1 MVCFTGKHQ
10 ADISASH
17 TAVISYNM
25 LKSSPIHVMF
35 HRPWTPSQQR
45 RTPPLYSLYPSTFS
59 PTSWRLMKLHP
70 NSKYMILFFS
80 TDIEAQFVTNIHGWG
95 NTRCARTNAVFF
107 GNAYW
112 KWFTKCENIFLSVS
126 LHKLIS
132 IVEFKLSFMFIH
144 KFKTV
149 KWLNPCFQLV
159 FQLTLMSQHSHVFSN
174 YIFVVVVT
182 LWQIRL
188 VNQRG
193 MLKDFTVLSVSI
205 LLYIDV

>member
-1 MVCFTGKHQ
+1 
-10 ADISASH
+10 
-17 TAVISYNM
+17 
-25 LKSSPIHVMF
+25 
-35 HRPWTPSQQR
+35 
-45 RTPPLYSLYPSTFS
+45 
-59 PTSWRLMKLHP
+59 
-70 NSKYMILFFS
+70 
-80 TDIEAQFVTNIHGWG
+80 
-95 NTRCARTNAVFF
+95 
-107 GNAYW
+107 
-112 KWFTKCENIFLSVS
+112 
-126 LHKLIS
+126 
-132 IVEFKLSFMFIH
+132 MFIH